1 MARLCVV
8 VCIFA
13 PASAL
18 WPRHRQLQTGISTP
32 LASPAIVR
40 ASENDWKWEK
50 RQRNLFYVTWAAL
63 VAAACYVHVF
73 REPEQVADE
82 VDAPPDDRSDGAT
95 ASVQPWGTG
104 ASRSVWSSAG
114 SASALLGFEE
124 IETLAAGATAVHA
137 TSSLL
142 GEGGANVVYRGAF
155 HGADV
160 AIKSPRTAG
169 ERELR
174 DLRREAELMAGLR
187 HPRVAE
193 VFGWRDGP
201 EHPGIVLE
209 LGLGSLFDA
218 IHDDAGRPRAAW
230 AARDPSDVLGIARDV
245 ASAVAFLHARRVAHR
260 DVKSDNVLL
269 APGGAAKLCDF
280 GLAASF
286 CGDKAGDR
294 YQRPVGTLAWMAPEL
309 HGRRPPPRGG
319 AAPPEEDPRLP
330 PPPPGSPRSPSRMA
344 LDDWTRCDVYSFGV
358 CLFELRTGE
367 APWRGLG
374 ADAIA
379 ARARAGDRP
388 AAAVVHASPVL
399 ESACRLCLRPRADR
413 PRAVEADLV
422 DVLDVAPPPPA
433 QREPGSP

>member
-50 RQRNLFYVTWAAL
+50 RQRSLFYVTWAAL

-319 AAPPEEDPRLP
+319 AAPRWH
-330 PPPPGSPRSPSRMA
+330 A
-344 LDDWTRCDVYSFGV
+344 LGVKATSVLMGYAADRFTRAAGLVNDAAASWRALGNTIQKDVLASV
-358 CLFELRTGE
+358 V
-367 APWRGLG
+367 APWI
-374 ADAIA
+374 DALKA
-379 ARARAGDRP
+379 ARDA
-388 AAAVVHASPVL
+388 
-399 ESACRLCLRPRADR
+399 
-413 PRAVEADLV
+413 
-422 DVLDVAPPPPA
+422 
-433 QREPGSP
+433 